1 MSTEKII
8 LYVLLFALATII
20 VYAWGLKKSLHQG
33 TDLERMMLS
42 VCGSKVVRFIKKHG
56 SATKADIA
64 KTIEGVK
71 VGPAWSKNKLTVTDG
86 AAAADAV
93 IEFLISQQY
102 IVKESQDLYI
112 LRR

>member
-8 LYVLLFALATII
+8 LYVLLFALATVII
-20 VYAWGLKKSLHQG
+20 YIWGLKKSLNKSA
-33 TDLERMMLS
+33 DLERMLLS

-56 SATKADIA
+56 SATKAQIA
-64 KTIEGVK
+64 TIILGTK

-86 AAAADAV
+86 DAAADAV
-93 IEFLISQQY
+93 IEFLISQQF
-102 IVKESQDLYI
+102 IIKESADRYV